1 MRVVAFAGGTGS
13 AKLIRGLQRLDVD
26 LTVVANVGDNAWM
39 YGAYVCPDV
48 DIACYTVAG
57 VANASRGWGVEGDT
71 FRFLEAAAK
80 LGVETWFRLGDR
92 DLATCLAR
100 TDMLRRGLTLT
111 EATDRIRK
119 ALGAKPRVLPACDEP
134 VRTTVSTPKG
144 ELGLQEFWVRDLGR
158 PRVDRVYYRGA
169 SRARPT
175 RQVADAVRR
184 ADRVVVCP
192 ANPITSIGPM
202 LAVPGFRSLVSS
214 SRRVVAVSPMVGSA
228 PFSGPAGKLMKAA
241 GERPDSLGVARLYAG
256 VIGALLVSDADAG
269 LKPRIDALGVE
280 CRLGETRM
288 AGPADEARL
297 AREVLEA

>member
-1 MRVVAFAGGTGS
+1 MVALAGGTGS
-13 AKLIRGLQRLDVD
+13 AKLIRGLQRLEVD
-26 LTVVANVGDNAWM
+26 LTVVANVGDNAWV

-57 VANASRGWGVEGDT
+57 VADASRGWGLEGDT
-71 FRFLEAAAK
+71 FRFLEAASK

-111 EATDRIRK
+111 EATDKIRR
-119 ALGAKPRVLPACDEP
+119 ALGAEPRVLPACDEP

-144 ELGLQEFWVRDLGR
+144 DLGLQEFWVRDRGR
-158 PRVDRVYYRGA
+158 PRVHRVSYRGA
-169 SRARPT
+169 RSARPT
-175 RQVADAVRR
+175 RQVADAVKR
-184 ADRVVVCP
+184 ADRVVMCP

-202 LAVPGFRSLVSS
+202 LAVPGFREALSS
-214 SRRVVAVSPMVGSA
+214 SRRVVAVSPLIGSA
-228 PFSGPAGKLMKAA
+228 PFSGPAGKLMRATGK
-241 GERPDSLGVARLYAG
+241 RPDSLGVARLYAG
-256 VIGALLVSDADAG
+256 VAGSLLVSDADAG
-269 LKPRIDALGVE
+269 LKPRIEALGVE

-288 AGPADEARL
+288 AGPEGEARL